1 MSYLTQIL
9 LKNGLGYP
17 GTVLETAE
25 PAYDSSGNLFYI
37 GNGIGNVPTVFYPD
51 VSVGV
56 QGVQGVQG
64 TQGILGAQGAQGT
77 DGAQGLQGIQGITGI
92 QGTDGAQG
100 AQGIQGI
107 TGNDG
112 AQGAQGIQGIT
123 GNDGAQGIQGITGND
138 GAQGIQGI
146 QGVQGIQG
154 IQGEGVTPGTYVP
167 IHSETSGDYQSD
179 VTNDAGIFHIVTHN
193 GSDNIDVTIE
203 SAELAITS
211 TDASGQ
217 VGTISLTPRSF
228 SLLLQN
234 GDEEIAFGGNLNS
247 PEGYYQLSVGN
258 WPINYIDVNPSLYTA
273 NTLVPKSYVDAKAE
287 VDQYEFATANYLL
300 PTPSG
305 SGIRFILKNLYTNDI
320 SVYCDPGYYVD
331 YRSSKVLLSMNT
343 IDLYDYD
350 VSNWFIV

>member
-100 AQGIQGI
+100 VQGTQG
-107 TGNDG
+107 TNGT
-112 AQGAQGIQGIT
+112 QGAQGL
-123 GNDGAQGIQGITGND
+123 
-138 GAQGIQGI
+138 
-146 QGVQGIQG
+146 QGVQGTDG
-154 IQGEGVTPGTYVP
+154 IQGAQGVQGWGDQTYIDGSLKAKVDKVVIAGDPSYYTSIYQPGDEWMVQVFGPQYETLMDTAVDYV
-167 IHSETSGDYQSD
+167 D
-179 VTNDAGIFHIVTHN
+179 
-193 GSDNIDVTIE
+193 
-203 SAELAITS
+203 LAITGPS
-211 TDASGQ
+211 QSPWYTGIRLGADTSIVITGNMRYAADVSDQ
-217 VGTISLTPRSF
+217 FVDLSLV
-228 SLLLQN
+228 
-234 GDEEIAFGGNLNS
+234 DKA
-247 PEGYYQLSVGN
+247 
-258 WPINYIDVNPSLYTA
+258 
-273 NTLVPKSYVDAKAE
+273 YVDTLIAGIKPE

-320 SVYCDPGYYVD
+320 SVYCDSGYYVD